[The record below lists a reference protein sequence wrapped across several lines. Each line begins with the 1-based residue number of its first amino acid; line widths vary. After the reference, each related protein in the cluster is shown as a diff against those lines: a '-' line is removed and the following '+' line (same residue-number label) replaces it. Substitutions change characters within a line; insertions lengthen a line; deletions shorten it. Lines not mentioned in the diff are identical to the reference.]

1 MEGKQI
7 CEYIINKS
15 LKHAEKTECFY
26 SVFEKHEL
34 NLELGR
40 IQLLRTIFNWDI
52 QISTIKDNKKGNI
65 TINRNDKE
73 SIDKAIDDVIYIMN
87 SSNPDEAYDIS
98 PYQKTESFQSGKKE
112 PDFDLMY
119 ERFDQYI
126 KTVNRKY
133 PNIVISG
140 AVISFEKCAKHYFN
154 SNETCFSEVIGRY
167 DFFNLFTCKEGSK
180 ISSFNVNGF
189 YSIDL
194 QKDIIDYADMDNI
207 LKQLTEQLNTKAVM
221 EKFTGDI
228 IITPIC
234 LGNLLN
240 MYINTFLGDYPLI
253 SGTSPL
259 KNSLDTKI
267 GNDRLTLHSV
277 PVSDKLD
284 KRYYITNDGFK
295 AENSILIRN
304 GILKSYALS
313 LYGANKT
320 GKKRALNNSDSYYM
334 EPGNVS
340 YNEIIK
346 NTKRGIL
353 LCRYSGG
360 RPNPNGDFSV
370 VAKNSFYIENGIVR
384 YPLNE
389 TMISGNLK
397 DMIMNIKEIS
407 KESINFGDAVLP
419 WISMSGFTI
428 SGR

>member
-1 MEGKQI
+1 
-7 CEYIINKS
+7 
-15 LKHAEKTECFY
+15 
-26 SVFEKHEL
+26 
-34 NLELGR
+34 
-40 IQLLRTIFNWDI
+40 
-52 QISTIKDNKKGNI
+52 
-65 TINRNDKE
+65 
-73 SIDKAIDDVIYIMN
+73 
-87 SSNPDEAYDIS
+87 
-98 PYQKTESFQSGKKE
+98 
-112 PDFDLMY
+112 
-119 ERFDQYI
+119 
-126 KTVNRKY
+126 
-133 PNIVISG
+133 
-140 AVISFEKCAKHYFN
+140 
-154 SNETCFSEVIGRY
+154 
-167 DFFNLFTCKEGSK
+167 
-180 ISSFNVNGF
+180 
-189 YSIDL
+189 
-194 QKDIIDYADMDNI
+194 
-207 LKQLTEQLNTKAVM
+207 
-221 EKFTGDI
+221 
-228 IITPIC
+228 
-234 LGNLLN
+234 
-240 MYINTFLGDYPLI
+240 
-253 SGTSPL
+253 
-259 KNSLDTKI
+259 LDTKI